1 MDPDDFA
8 PARSTNLLWHDA
20 AHRSEGPWPP
30 ARRMGLQP
38 YWDNMS
44 SWDVVMTLVPCT
56 LFLVSLNACCTPCR
70 DGARC
75 WQHAALLQTFAAEY
89 PWVMI
94 RVEAALHQEGTAKQA
109 GQHLNGAG
117 R

>member
-56 LFLVSLNACCTPCR
+56 LFLVSLNACWTPCR
-70 DGARC
+70 DGARDGGGR
-75 WQHAALLQTFAAEY
+75 AASFRSVRAIGAIGGFAPEVRPSA
-89 PWVMI
+89 
-94 RVEAALHQEGTAKQA
+94 
-109 GQHLNGAG
+109 
-117 R
+117 